1 MMINKSLITN
11 LVSIFIIF
19 IGYLYKDEHS
29 FIFMTGVFAL
39 SGSVTNWIAVHMLFE
54 KIPFLYGSGVIQDR
68 FEDIKMGIKN
78 LILKEL
84 FSVTQINKFLLDNKE
99 VASEKIIEK
108 IDFDKVFL
116 GLVEAI
122 EGSQLGGMLSMVGGR
137 KALEPL
143 KEPFNKKL
151 KIIIEDFIN
160 RNNSD
165 DDRKTTSEA
174 LLVKI
179 ENILDARLADLSPE
193 DIKIIIQKMIKE
205 HLGWLVVWGG
215 FFGGLLGLLLSPIGL
230 NVL

>member
-1 MMINKSLITN
+1 MINKSLITN
-11 LVSIFIIF
+11 LVSVFIIL
-19 IGYLYKDEHS
+19 IGYFYKDEYS
-29 FIFMTGVFAL
+29 FILMTGVFAL

-84 FSVTQINKFLLDNKE
+84 FSVAQINKFLLDNKE
-99 VASEKIIEK
+99 GASEKIIEK

-143 KEPFNKKL
+143 KEPFTKKL

-160 RNNSD
+160 
-165 DDRKTTSEA
+165 KTSVA
-174 LLVKI
+174 
-179 ENILDARLADLSPE
+179 
-193 DIKIIIQKMIKE
+193 
-205 HLGWLVVWGG
+205 
-215 FFGGLLGLLLSPIGL
+215 
-230 NVL
+230 